1 MDAALVVLLM
11 EADLAPTAEVLAL
24 QALTGLG
31 LTPEDLLQGLTDH
44 LLTNRTGN
52 PRSLATAEKVCIVS
66 NLHVPPMVVTQVTR
80 MAATPICTM
89 LEAPAITELLL
100 CLNIVEALDLVVA
113 ALFHRPNR
121 RTKECLAHLAISEV
135 AAA

>member
-31 LTPEDLLQGLTDH
+31 LTPEELLQGLTVH
-44 LLTNRTGN
+44 LLTNRILA

-66 NLHVPPMVVTQVTR
+66 SLHVPPMVVTQATR

-100 CLNIVEALDLVVA
+100 CLNIVEALDLSAV
-113 ALFHRPNR
+113 ALFHRLNR
-121 RTKECLAHLAISEV
+121 RTEDSLAHLAISEV